1 MDAVTRSVA
10 ERWFPVSPE
19 ALAKVQ
25 LGFKQGAYRA
35 QPETLILDLKEDL
48 ALFLFCVRE
57 LATSKSEIE
66 QRGASSFEPIALL
79 RAASLEEL
87 EAIIARSTEVGTI
100 HRLDLASSDQASR
113 LRESLVAIKAAE
125 VLAPNHDCD
134 PELAFAVSTF
144 RQLGLTLIAWNY
156 PHIYSRTLASL
167 QSHQT
172 LEGELGRK
180 LGFSP
185 LMLGVS
191 LARDWRIAPLVRR
204 CMGDEKAQVDEDN
217 PAILALVATVKK
229 ICQVG
234 EALARLDRKQDYPE
248 PKSGW
253 DTIQSSLLS
262 EFKPEQILNLLDS
275 IDRSCARY
283 AKVLPNILL
292 VSEES
297 LSTTINRKA
306 LAASAGTAIS
316 NPYMKHLPPEQAKCL
331 SELYSTRT
339 PGAVNREVLDK
350 IVRELIPSLGYHRGC
365 IYLVEVDTLSLV
377 PRLAIGFARIA
388 DYQAVHYLSTVEGSH
403 PAALAYRSNNAISGE
418 LATNQGEGPALAFV
432 AATLGEIQKAGV
444 LYLEHPADQGGVS
457 SSTERAI
464 FKAIVHAL
472 NDFLNLQ

>member
-10 ERWFPVSPE
+10 ERWFPVNPDTLE
-19 ALAKVQ
+19 KVQ
-25 LGFKQGAYRA
+25 RGFKQGAYRDR
-35 QPETLILDLKEDL
+35 PETLILDLKEDL

-66 QRGASSFEPIALL
+66 QRSGSSLEPLALL
-79 RAASLEEL
+79 RGASLQEL
-87 EAIIARSTEVGTI
+87 EAIIDRSADVGTI
-100 HRLDLASSDQASR
+100 HRLDLASSEQASR
-113 LRESLVAIKAAE
+113 LRESLVAVKSAE
-125 VLAPNHDCD
+125 ILAPNHDCD
-134 PELAFAVSTF
+134 AELVFAVSTF

-191 LARDWRIAPLVRR
+191 LAREWRVAPLVRR
-204 CMGDEKAQVDEDN
+204 CMGDERAQIDEDN
-217 PAILALVATVKK
+217 PAVLALVATVKK

-262 EFKPEQILNLLDS
+262 EFKPEQIENLLES

-306 LAASAGTAIS
+306 LAGANGSAVS
-316 NPYMKHLPPEQAKCL
+316 NLYIKHLPPEQAQL
-331 SELYSTRT
+331 LAELYRART
-339 PGAVNREVLDK
+339 PGAVNRQLLDK
-350 IVRELIPSLGYHRGC
+350 IVRELIPALGYHRGC

-377 PRLAIGFARIA
+377 PRLAIGYARIGE
-388 DYQAVHYLSTVEGSH
+388 YQAVHYLSTVEGSH
-403 PAALAYRSNNAISGE
+403 PAALAYRSTTAISGAVAPAQDE
-418 LATNQGEGPALAFV
+418 HPALSYV
-432 AATLGEIQKAGV
+432 AANLGEIQKAGV
-444 LYLEHPADQGGVS
+444 LYLEHPSDQGGVAG
-457 SSTERAI
+457 STGRAI
-464 FKAIVHAL
+464 FKAIVQAL